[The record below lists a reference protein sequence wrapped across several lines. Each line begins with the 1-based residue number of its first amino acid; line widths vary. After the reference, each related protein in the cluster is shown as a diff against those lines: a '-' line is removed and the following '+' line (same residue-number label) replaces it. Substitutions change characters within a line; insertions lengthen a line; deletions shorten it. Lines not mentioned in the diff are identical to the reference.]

1 KQELSSSS
9 DAVELSIH
17 FRIITEYVD
26 PNYENIY
33 PENIT
38 QYIDTPIS
46 WKAYFGKEYVITITG
61 DKANGYKA
69 VLN

>member
-1 KQELSSSS
+1 MELGKQVYEL
-9 DAVELSIH
+9 
-17 FRIITEYVD
+17 R
-26 PNYENIY
+26 NIY